1 MTRLIRWQGVWDTG
15 TLPERLAQILMP
27 LMYRATGAVV
37 GTSYVQYL
45 LGLRD
50 AGIDGATDLIG
61 RIQRDERVRLTFAAE

>member
-1 MTRLIRWQGVWDTG
+1 VTRPIRWQGSCDSG
-15 TLPERLAQILMP
+15 TLPDRLAEILMP

-50 AGIDGATDLIG
+50 AGVDGAADLIG
-61 RIQRDERVRLTFAAE
+61 RIQCDERVRLTFAD